1 MRNQFLKNMIQ
12 NKTNIK
18 ISFLSNERYLIFFI
32 FTFDRFAQNERNERF
47 NNEYSAIEG
56 QDI

>member
-1 MRNQFLKNMIQ
+1 MIQ